1 MATLRL
7 IADALESGE
16 PVRIQVASKRL
27 VIPQGAKLSIEH
39 EREGRDEEVE
49 LQFSWRNE
57 PSNVARTG
65 AAAKRKKRA
74 TRS

>member
-1 MATLRL
+1 MATLRR

-16 PVRIQVASKRL
+16 PVRVQVASKRL

-49 LQFSWRNE
+49 LQFNWRNE
-57 PSNVARTG
+57 PVKPGT
-65 AAAKRKKRA
+65 AAKRKKRA
-74 TRS
+74 QRS